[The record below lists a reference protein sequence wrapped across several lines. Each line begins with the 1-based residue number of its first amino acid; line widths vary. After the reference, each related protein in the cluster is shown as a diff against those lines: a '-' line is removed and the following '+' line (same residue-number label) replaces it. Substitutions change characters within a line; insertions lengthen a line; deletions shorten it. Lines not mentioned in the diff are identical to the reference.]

1 MLARVCQH
9 ATRTY
14 ARARVPALA
23 LLFRRMRSSSE
34 QTAITSEG
42 RKNTSLICRV
52 NSFYSLSLSLTFS
65 RLFSFLSSTQDPNSS
80 VRKSA
85 FGFSRS
91 IAWCVARTRPFS
103 RVSEQRC
110 KTLHSISQLDAS
122 YALLS
127 TRVPTLHET
136 PRTYLTQ
143 DLNEIVRCT
152 RTECGERR
160 VRADLVRFVTK
171 KLKGTKAE

>member
-42 RKNTSLICRV
+42 RKNTSLIYRV
-52 NSFYSLSLSLTFS
+52 NSFYSLSLSLS
-65 RLFSFLSSTQDPNSS
+65 RLSSFLSSTRSHSP

-91 IAWCVARTRPFS
+91 IVRCVARTRSFS
-103 RVSEQRC
+103 RVSDQRC
-110 KTLHSISQLDAS
+110 KTLHLISQLDAS

-127 TRVPTLHET
+127 TRVHDVTRNTSHVSDTRLKRDRPL
-136 PRTYLTQ
+136 
-143 DLNEIVRCT
+143 DACGVR
-152 RTECGERR
+152 
-160 VRADLVRFVTK
+160 
-171 KLKGTKAE
+171 